1 MDLPF
6 LFFGVAACLIVAFF
20 VFIFI
25 AASKAAV
32 ERAENRSR
40 ELGELAGEI
49 GLTFDPSFD
58 ETMSEQFK
66 HFGQFCEGDNRT
78 AYNTLTGSLTIDGQE
93 FPTRI
98 GDYTYTVT
106 RSKGGKS
113 GGTTT
118 TTYRLTY
125 LILKLP
131 FIDVPDTIIRHEN
144 IFDKI
149 GAALGFDDI
158 DFESSEF
165 SRKFFVK
172 GKNRQFTYGLIHQGM
187 MEHFLT
193 GPFTPIEI
201 ESGDC
206 LICEDDITWSV
217 PEIREKIAFAKG
229 FIQRWPRD
237 LLDDVYNRT

>member
-1 MDLPF
+1 MDLPS
-6 LFFGVAACLIVAFF
+6 LFFVVAACLIMAFII
-20 VFIFI
+20 FIFI
-25 AASKAAV
+25 TVSKAT
-32 ERAENRSR
+32 AEKAEHRSR
-40 ELGELAGEI
+40 ELGELAGEL
-49 GLTFDPSFD
+49 GFAFDPSFD
-58 ETMSEQFK
+58 ESMSEQFK
-66 HFGQFCEGDNRT
+66 HFGQFREGDNRI
-78 AYNTLTGSLTIDGQE
+78 AYNTLTGSLTIGGQE
-93 FPTRI
+93 FSTRM

-125 LILKLP
+125 LILRLP

-158 DFESSEF
+158 DFELTEF

-187 MEHFLT
+187 MEYFLT
-193 GPFTPIEI
+193 GPFTPVEI

-206 LICEDDITWSV
+206 LICEGDSTWTV
-217 PEIREKIAFAKG
+217 PEIREKIAFVKG
-229 FIQRWPRD
+229 FIQRWPHD
-237 LLDDVYNRT
+237 LLDDVFNRT

>member
-1 MDLPF
+1 MDGPF
-6 LFFGVAACLIVAFF
+6 LFFGVAACIIGLFIIFVMIVASR
-20 VFIFI
+20 
-25 AASKAAV
+25 AAA
-32 ERAENRSR
+32 ERAANRSKELAQLAS
-40 ELGELAGEI
+40 ELGFA
-49 GLTFDPSFD
+49 FDPSFD
-58 ETMSEQFK
+58 ETMSK
-66 HFGQFCEGDNRT
+66 NYSHFGQFNEGDNRV
-78 AYNTLTGSLTIDGQE
+78 AYNTLTGSLTIEGQE
-93 FPTRI
+93 FLTRI

-106 RSKGGKS
+106 RSNGGKS
-113 GGTTT
+113 GGSTT

-131 FIDVPDTIIRHEN
+131 FIDVPDTIIRHES

-187 MEHFLT
+187 MEYFLT
-193 GPFTPIEI
+193 GPFTPVEI

-206 LICEDDITWSV
+206 LIHDGDTTWSV

-229 FIQRWPRD
+229 FIQRWPSD